1 MLEWPDI
8 VGHTATGEENH
19 SHGISTNGV
28 GKLRVSGNFACRE
41 SSEDAIFMSHHTS
54 FVTTLTLFT
63 LLNCSRA
70 CYLNSQ
76 FPSIIHVFSKLYR
89 TIIAEKKE
97 IKLSSSNFRYF
108 RYAKNRISI
117 FLKYRYLSKISIYRI
132 SLTVS

>member
-1 MLEWPDI
+1 
-8 VGHTATGEENH
+8 
-19 SHGISTNGV
+19 
-28 GKLRVSGNFACRE
+28 
-41 SSEDAIFMSHHTS
+41 MSHHHIFCGHTYS
-54 FVTTLTLFT
+54 VYTIT

-97 IKLSSSNFRYF
+97 IKLSGSNFRYF

-117 FLKYRYLSKISIYRI
+117 FIENIDISHQPNAYMIRRLYTFPFTI
-132 SLTVS
+132 FIEN